1 MSDHKDVA
9 GLADA
14 VRREGEL
21 KQFEAR
27 VSARQGEQW
36 IAREL
41 DRRAVALLA
50 AAGILERISAFGGKP
65 K

>member
-14 VRREGEL
+14 VRREGEQ

-27 VSARQGEQW
+27 VAVRQGERW
-36 IAREL
+36 IAHEL

-50 AAGILERISAFGGKP
+50 AAGILERISAFGGKT